1 MHHVIENCV
10 FVVVSPRIPA
20 ETRSTGEKVVTGTK
34 IEEHKQVVLDPAYL
48 APLKSIKSAVRRKLM
63 TAGTSIDSIGAW
75 MVPTKVWP
83 DIKRDIEDLK
93 SRWEVGV
100 KDLASRVSEQVD
112 ALCERYP
119 DDAGGIRAFAPTQET
134 FTASARFLYGA
145 YSLQPDQVI
154 ESAAMAAEFDE
165 LPVQVITDLAKI
177 IKDNRKDLNTT
188 GVYAASTR
196 DFLIML
202 ADKAAGFGFLHDS
215 LVKIAEAIRG
225 VAAGLQPGSQVTG
238 PHADQ
243 VKEVLNKLLG
253 SPEALLRDGLT
264 VTPVAVQPKV
274 EPVVVKATPV
284 EKPVTGKASR
294 PRVNVTIAPKVRQ
307 TPKRQELED
316 REETVNF
323 DDDLSDAFDVPGIM
337 GRGEID
343 TDFLCI

>member
-48 APLKSIKSAVRRKLM
+48 GPLKAIKSAVRRKLM
-63 TAGTSIDSIGAW
+63 TAGTPIESIGAW
-75 MVPTKVWP
+75 MIPTKVWP
-83 DIKRDIEDLK
+83 DIKTDIEDLK
-93 SRWEVGV
+93 SRWEAGV

-112 ALCERYP
+112 ALCARHPE
-119 DDAGGIRAFAPTQET
+119 DADGIRAFAPTTET

-154 ESAAMAAEFDE
+154 ESAAMAAEFDD
-165 LPVQVITDLAKI
+165 LPGQVIDDLKKI
-177 IKDNRKDLNTT
+177 IKDNRKDMNAT
-188 GVYAASTR
+188 GVYSASTR

-215 LVKIAEAIRG
+215 LVKIADVIRG
-225 VAAGLQPGSQVTG
+225 VAMGLAPGASVNGAQ
-238 PHADQ
+238 AKQ
-243 VKEVLNKLLG
+243 VKELLDKLLG
-253 SPEALLRDGLT
+253 SPEELLREGLT
-264 VTPVAVQPKV
+264 ISPVEVQAMM
-274 EPVVVKATPV
+274 ESVVVKATPAV
-284 EKPVTGKASR
+284 KPATDKPARPKVKVTL
-294 PRVNVTIAPKVRQ
+294 APKARQ
-307 TPKRQELED
+307 EPKRQEREG

-323 DDDLSDAFDVPGIM
+323 DDDLSDAFEVPGMM

>member
-34 IEEHKQVVLDPAYL
+34 IEEHKQVVFDPAYL

-63 TAGTSIDSIGAW
+63 TCGTSIDSIGAW
-75 MVPTKVWP
+75 MVPIKVWP
-83 DIKRDIEDLK
+83 DIKSDIEDLK
-93 SRWEVGV
+93 SRWEAGV
-100 KDLASRVSEQVD
+100 QELASRVSEQVD
-112 ALCERYP
+112 ALCERHP
-119 DDAGGIRAFAPTQET
+119 DDASGIRAFAPTTET

-165 LPVQVITDLAKI
+165 LPVQVIDDLAKI
-177 IKDNRKDLNTT
+177 IKDNRKDMNTT

-202 ADKAAGFGFLHDS
+202 ADKAAGFGFLHDN
-215 LVKIAEAIRG
+215 LVKIADAIRG
-225 VAAGLQPGSQVTG
+225 VAMSLQPG
-238 PHADQ
+238 AQ
-243 VKEVLNKLLG
+243 VKGPQAKQVQEVLDKLLD
-253 SPEALLRDGLT
+253 SPKALLRDGLT
-264 VTPVAVQPKV
+264 ITPVVVQPKT
-274 EPVVVKATPV
+274 EPVVVKAAPV
-284 EKPVTGKASR
+284 VKPVVDKVAR
-294 PRVNVTIAPKVRQ
+294 PKVKVTLAPKGRQ
-307 TPKRQELED
+307 TPKRQELEGRD
-316 REETVNF
+316 ETVNF
-323 DDDLSDAFDVPGIM
+323 NDDLSDAFDVPGVM

>member
-48 APLKSIKSAVRRKLM
+48 APLKSIKSAARRKLM
-63 TAGTSIDSIGAW
+63 TAGTPIESIGAW
-75 MVPTKVWP
+75 MVPTKIWP
-83 DIKRDIEDLK
+83 DIKADIEDLK
-93 SRWEVGV
+93 SRWEAGV

-112 ALCERYP
+112 ALCERHP
-119 DDAGGIRAFAPTQET
+119 EDASGIRAFAPTTET

-145 YSLQPDQVI
+145 YSLRPDQVI

-165 LPVQVITDLAKI
+165 LPVQVIDDLAKM
-177 IKDNRKDLNTT
+177 IKDNRKDMNAT
-188 GVYAASTR
+188 GVYSASTR
-196 DFLIML
+196 EFLIML
-202 ADKAAGFGFLHDS
+202 ADKAAGFGFLHDN

-225 VAAGLQPGSQVTG
+225 VAMGLQPGAQVTG
-238 PHADQ
+238 PQAKQ
-243 VKEVLNKLLG
+243 VTEVVSNLLK

-264 VTPVAVQPKV
+264 ITPMAVQP
-274 EPVVVKATPV
+274 EAAPVVVKAATAVKTAGDKVARPKV
-284 EKPVTGKASR
+284 KVTL
-294 PRVNVTIAPKVRQ
+294 APKARQ
-307 TPKRQELED
+307 APKRQELEG
-316 REETVNF
+316 REEGANF